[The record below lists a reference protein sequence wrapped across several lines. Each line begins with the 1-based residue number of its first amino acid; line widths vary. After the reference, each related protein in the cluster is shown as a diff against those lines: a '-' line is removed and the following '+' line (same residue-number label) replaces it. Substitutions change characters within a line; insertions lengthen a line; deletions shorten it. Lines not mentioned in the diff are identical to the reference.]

1 MSGGKRLLP
10 LALDRKLIWAFPY
23 HSRLYP
29 CGNPDGLMSKILGEN
44 AKRF

>member
-10 LALDRKLIWAFPY
+10 MALDRKLIWAFRITFGYIPVVI
-23 HSRLYP
+23 P
-29 CGNPDGLMSKILGEN
+29 NGPMSKIRGEN